1 MENSKGVYEL
11 WGLRRDYFQRHIGG
25 SFDPEDTRERV
36 ATFSSLELAEA
47 YIRASELN
55 KEKNAFFNIQRGHY
69 RFRKGSLL
77 RYYDDYEI
85 ESFEPSDVPHNPRM
99 EKR

>member
-1 MENSKGVYEL
+1 MFEL
-11 WGLRRDYFQRHIGG
+11 WGLRRDYFQREIGG

-36 ATFSSLELAEA
+36 ATFSTEALALA
-47 YIRASELN
+47 YVKASELKTTN
-55 KEKNAFFNIQRGHY
+55 RISFSVQKGHY

-85 ESFEPSDVPHNPRM
+85 IGYDSTSVPHDPIT
-99 EKR
+99 